1 MKIADMF
8 AELSLKKDKFD
19 KGMKDAGMQPVTL
32 QSAFRGLGGAIAAAF
47 SVAAITAFMS
57 EAMKAYDA
65 QIKAETGLLMALKG
79 RKDMQQILVNQA
91 NELQTTTL
99 FDDDAIIQAQKM
111 LAVMGLSVIQ
121 IKDLIP
127 LIQDFSTAT
136 GMDMVQAANLVGKA
150 IGTGANALGRYGVEL
165 DSTMSKTEKANSIM
179 ATFTERYGGQ
189 AAAAAKVGAS
199 GLQQLKKAWGEI
211 METIGTDMG
220 PFVSALAKLL
230 SNAYFKE
237 NKTAATGI
245 EAYANLDKEKRA
257 QVLEGLKKSVKGYQ
271 KLWEKAVKE
280 DDKASRA
287 HYSMQVDI
295 TKEAIENIEKLNKE
309 GAATVVL
316 TEEEKAAAIQKAQD
330 AYNKQADSV
339 RQLNQ
344 LQEDLN
350 DTWADWFK
358 MLKENPI
365 TKGVDPYESYRKLTE
380 SLGQPEEEGYVND
393 IPFDTEAIAGATTQV
408 MQEYQNFISDMNDM
422 TNQFVENFVGT
433 MADGISDLL
442 TGDMTLNDFFNSI
455 LSSIGSFL
463 QQMGSALI
471 AYGVGM
477 EAFKKAFT
485 NPWAAIAA
493 GAALVVIGGVI
504 SNLAAKGPTESSSS
518 TTGMSGGGQSSNSG
532 VYGMGGGTYGY
543 YNDKY
548 NGAQLIATV
557 DGQKLNIMLENA
569 KRTSKRNGR

>member
-19 KGMKDAGMQPVTL
+19 KGMNEAGKSPTML
-32 QSAFRGLGGAIAAAF
+32 SGSFAKLGGAIAAAF

-111 LAVMGLSVIQ
+111 LAVMGLSAIQ

-127 LIQDFSTAT
+127 LVQDFATAM
-136 GMDMVQAANLVGKA
+136 GMDLVQAAALTGKA
-150 IGTGANALGRYGVEL
+150 IGSSTNALGRYKIEL
-165 DSTMSKTEKANSIM
+165 DSTMSSSEKAIEIQRQ
-179 ATFTERYGGQ
+179 FTQMFGGQ

-220 PFVSALAKLL
+220 PFVAALSKLL
-230 SNAYFKE
+230 SDAYFKE

-257 QVLEGLKKSVKGYQ
+257 QVLEGLKKSVKEYQ

-287 HYSMQVDI
+287 HYSMQVDMA
-295 TKEAIENIEKLNKE
+295 KEAIENIEKLNKE
-309 GAATVVL
+309 GSATVVL

-344 LQEDLN
+344 LQNDLN

-380 SLGQPEEEGYVND
+380 SLGQPDEEGYVND
-393 IPFDTEAIAGATTQV
+393 IPFDTEAIAAGY
-408 MQEYQNFISDMNDM
+408 E
-422 TNQFVENFVGT
+422 
-433 MADGISDLL
+433 DLL
-442 TGDMTLNDFFNSI
+442 QKTSDFSADMSKMLEGIVEQFLYSFGEGLGNLATGDIGIDEFFNSM
-455 LSSIGSFL
+455 LSEMGGFLKQMGAMLISYGVAMKAFQVAMTNPVALVIAGVALVAIGS
-463 QQMGSALI
+463 A
-471 AYGVGM
+471 V
-477 EAFKKAFT
+477 
-485 NPWAAIAA
+485 
-493 GAALVVIGGVI
+493 
-504 SNLAAKGPTESSSS
+504 SNLAEKGVSGTNT
-518 TTGMSGGGQSSNSG
+518 TTGMAGSGNGGGS
-532 VYGMGGGTYGY
+532 YGG
-543 YNDKY
+543 YNDNDNYEDPK
-548 NGAQLIATV
+548 LIATI
-557 DGQKLNIMLENA
+557 DGQKLNIMLENV